1 MTPLVIAPSIL
12 SADFAKLG
20 EEVVAVSN
28 AGADWIHIDVMDGH
42 FVPNIT
48 IGPSMVHALRPFA
61 KIPFDVHLM
70 IAPCDPYLAGFAE
83 AGADSISVHVEAG
96 PHLHR
101 SLQAIRAL
109 GKKAGA
115 VLNPATPV
123 SSVQNVLDLVD
134 LVLVMSVNPGFG
146 GQAFIAT
153 AVDKVA
159 ELKAMIGSRDIRIE
173 VDGGITPETASL
185 VAAAGADTLVAGS
198 AIFKGGPSQYASN
211 IVAIRAAAA
220 GRRGRDAA

>member
-20 EEVVAVSN
+20 EEVVAVAN

-48 IGPSMVHALRPFA
+48 IGPSMVRALRPFA

-153 AVDKVA
+153 AVEKVA
-159 ELKAMIGSRDIRIE
+159 ELKAMIGCRDIRIE

-198 AIFKGGPSQYASN
+198 AIFKGGPTQYASN

-220 GRRGRDAA
+220 GQRGRDAA